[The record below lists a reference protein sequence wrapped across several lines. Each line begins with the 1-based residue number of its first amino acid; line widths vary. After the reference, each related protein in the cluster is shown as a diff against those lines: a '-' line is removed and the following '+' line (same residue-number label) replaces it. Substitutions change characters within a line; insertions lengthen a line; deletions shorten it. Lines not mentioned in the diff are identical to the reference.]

1 MLAMLLLDP
10 WQADSYKRNQS
21 VMRSTPPTQTDQ
33 RSALFTKVYIALES
47 IVYFSVF
54 CITE

>member
-33 RSALFTKVYIALES
+33 YSALFTAVHSSPQCIFPHGA
-47 IVYFSVF
+47 F
-54 CITE
+54 CIA